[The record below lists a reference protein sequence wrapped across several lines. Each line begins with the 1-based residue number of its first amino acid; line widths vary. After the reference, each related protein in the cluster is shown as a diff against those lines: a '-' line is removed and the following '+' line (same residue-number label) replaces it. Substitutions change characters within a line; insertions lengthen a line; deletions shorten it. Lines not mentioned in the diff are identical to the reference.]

1 MFVKSQKHE
10 YQRRK
15 VILGCYICLIFTFR
29 YILIDLFKRDTS
41 KCFWGLEISTSSFA
55 RKGKVRPPSLM
66 MENEAM
72 VAHFAGLGAG
82 TEVKDDTKAG

>member
-1 MFVKSQKHE
+1 MTYLKE
-10 YQRRK
+10 
-15 VILGCYICLIFTFR
+15 ILR
-29 YILIDLFKRDTS
+29 NVS
-41 KCFWGLEISTSSFA
+41 KDYEISTSSFA